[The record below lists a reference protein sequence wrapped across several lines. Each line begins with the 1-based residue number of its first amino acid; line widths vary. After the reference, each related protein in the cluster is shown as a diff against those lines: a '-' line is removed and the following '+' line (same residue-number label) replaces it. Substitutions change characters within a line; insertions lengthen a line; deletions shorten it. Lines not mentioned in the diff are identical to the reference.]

1 MIIVALLH
9 DSQKRSFYCYR
20 KY

>member
-9 DSQKRSFYCYR
+9 DSRKRSFYCYR